1 MRYSAQTDRFV
12 HDRLPPPAQGP
23 RLDYNLPELQLPA
36 QVNLVQAL
44 FEGAARRGLADRPLL
59 RSPRRTLSYAQA
71 QLEVARIAQVLVQD
85 HGLVPGNRVLLRG
98 GNSIGMALAWLAVVQ
113 AGAVAVATMP
123 LLRAKELGDI
133 IDKAQPTLAICDE
146 RLLDELQI
154 ARAQQPV
161 LQTLVSFDAL
171 HQSGELARAA
181 AGYDGLHPAC
191 ATAADDIALLA
202 FTSGT
207 TGKPKA
213 AVHSHRDV
221 LAACETWPRHVLRA
235 TPDDIVM
242 GSPPL
247 AFTFGLGG
255 LLIFPMWA
263 GASVYFPD
271 IPYTP
276 QAMAQLIF
284 DTDATIVYTAP
295 TFYRQMAPF
304 MQEQAAQRGRPAALR
319 LSVSAGEG
327 LPDATRQLWKNAT
340 GLEMLDGIGATEMFH
355 IFISAAP
362 EQVRRGAIGTVV
374 PGYSARV
381 VGDDGQELPRGS
393 VGRIA
398 VIGPTGCRYLDD
410 ARQTNYVKDGWNYPG
425 DAFCAGCGWLL
436 FLPGPHRRHD
446 HHLRLQRRRP
456 RGGRRAAAPPG
467 GGRVRCDRPERRGAR
482 HDRQSLLR
490 AAPRCGGRRRAGAG
504 AARPRQGQHRPLQ
517 IPARDRV
524 SRQAAAHRNR
534 QTATLQAQNHM
545 KHLHPPGWVP
555 AKGYAN
561 GVAARGTQIFVGGQI
576 GWNAQQQFESDD
588 FIAQTAQTLRNV
600 LAVLAEG
607 GAGPEHMAR
616 MTWYILDRE
625 EYNARLKELGQV
637 YREVIGRHF
646 PAMSCVQVAALMEAR
661 AKVEIEVTA
670 VVPD

>member
-1 MRYSAQTDRFV
+1 MSYSAQTDRFV
-12 HDRLPPPAQGP
+12 HDRLPPPEQWP
-23 RLDYNLPELQLPA
+23 RLTYTLPELQLPG
-36 QVNLVQAL
+36 QVNLVQVL
-44 FEGAARRGLADRPLL
+44 FESAAKRGLADRPLL

-71 QLEVARIAQVLVQD
+71 QAEVARIAQVLVQD
-85 HGLVPGNRVLLRG
+85 YGLVPGNRVLLRG

-154 ARAQQPV
+154 ALAQQPV

-171 HQSGELARAA
+171 HQSGELALAA
-181 AGYDGLHPAC
+181 ARCDGQRPPC

-213 AVHSHRDV
+213 AVHTHRDV

-284 DTDATIVYTAP
+284 DTGATIVYTAP

-304 MQEQAAQRGRPAALR
+304 MQEQATQRGQAAALR

-362 EQVRRGAIGTVV
+362 EDVRRGAIGTVV
-374 PGYSARV
+374 PGYTARV
-381 VGDDGQELPRGS
+381 VGEDGQELPRGS

-398 VIGPTGCRYLDD
+398 VMGPTGCKYMGD
-410 ARQTNYVKDGWNYPG
+410 ARQASYVKDGWNYPG
-425 DAFCAGCGWLL
+425 DAFVQDAEGYFFYQARTDDMIITSGYNVGAPEVEDALLSHPGVAECGVIGQSDEARGMIVKAFCVLRPGVVGDAAL
-436 FLPGPHRRHD
+436 VQALQDHVKATIAPYKYPREITFLDKLPRTETGK
-446 HHLRLQRRRP
+446 LQR
-456 RGGRRAAAPPG
+456 
-467 GGRVRCDRPERRGAR
+467 
-482 HDRQSLLR
+482 
-490 AAPRCGGRRRAGAG
+490 
-504 AARPRQGQHRPLQ
+504 
-517 IPARDRV
+517 
-524 SRQAAAHRNR
+524 
-534 QTATLQAQNHM
+534 
-545 KHLHPPGWVP
+545 
-555 AKGYAN
+555 
-561 GVAARGTQIFVGGQI
+561 F
-576 GWNAQQQFESDD
+576 
-588 FIAQTAQTLRNV
+588 
-600 LAVLAEG
+600 
-607 GAGPEHMAR
+607 
-616 MTWYILDRE
+616 
-625 EYNARLKELGQV
+625 RLKT
-637 YREVIGRHF
+637 
-646 PAMSCVQVAALMEAR
+646 P
-661 AKVEIEVTA
+661 
-670 VVPD
+670 